1 LIAVPGDWPTA
12 FGPWLAL
19 VCAGAAYA
27 AGVRALH
34 RRERPW
40 SQWRTGA
47 YAAGLLAIAVA
58 LVSPLA
64 SHDELFPVHMAQHML
79 LGMLGPLLLALSAP
93 VTLALRTLPRPARR
107 QLVKALHSR
116 AAAALAHPATAT
128 LLFVGGLIG
137 LYFTPLYE
145 QTLRHPLLHD
155 LVHMHFIAAG
165 CLFTWTFIGTDPVPR
180 RGSFGLRVGLLLLA
194 LASHS
199 ALAKLL
205 YAGYGD
211 LASVPAGQLHDG
223 AQLMYY
229 PGDAIDVL
237 LLIAF
242 FSQWYTAA
250 GRRLERDRRRAA
262 HANTVLG
269 EVSS

>member
-1 LIAVPGDWPTA
+1 MPGDWPTA

-27 AGVRALH
+27 AGVRAL
-34 RRERPW
+34 RRRGRRW
-40 SQWRTGA
+40 NQWRTCA

-93 VTLALRTLPRPARR
+93 FTLALRTLPRHARR
-107 QLVKALHSR
+107 QLVKVLHSR

-128 LLFVGGLIG
+128 LLFVAGLVG
-137 LYFTPLYE
+137 LYFTPLYD
-145 QTLRHPLLHD
+145 QTLRHPLLHE
-155 LVHMHFIAAG
+155 LVHIHFMAAG
-165 CLFTWTFIGTDPVPR
+165 CLFAWTFIGTDPVPR
-180 RGSFGLRVGLLLLA
+180 RGSFGLRIGLLLLA
-194 LASHS
+194 LASHD

-205 YAGYGD
+205 YAGYGE
-211 LASVPAGQLHDG
+211 LASVPAGQLRDG

-229 PGDAIDVL
+229 AGDALDVL
-237 LLIAF
+237 LLLTF
-242 FSQWYTAA
+242 FSQWYMAG
-250 GRRLERDRRRAA
+250 GRRLERERRRAA
-262 HANTVLG
+262 HPSALSVKPVG
-269 EVSS
+269 